1 MLFYDKILPVKNER
15 EKMENKTQTKEV
27 PVQQCGLYEEDLKKM
42 DMEELKI
49 STKKTKFSS
58 LKRFFSKQKER

>member
-1 MLFYDKILPVKNER
+1 MIKFFLLKMKGK
-15 EKMENKTQTKEV
+15 KMENKTQTKEV

-42 DMEELKI
+42 DMEEFKILK
-49 STKKTKFSS
+49 TKKKFSS

>member
-1 MLFYDKILPVKNER
+1 
-15 EKMENKTQTKEV
+15 MENKTQTKEV